1 MQFDELNHALSA
13 RGFLPQSFSAA
24 AEARQ
29 AALDIIGDRSVG
41 IGGSATVRDMGLYEA
56 LAQRGNP
63 VHWHWK
69 VAKPNKQ
76 RERDAALTADV
87 YLSSANAILTDGRIL
102 TLDGT
107 ANRVAGLIYGP
118 PAVIVIA
125 GRNKIVSSID
135 EGIQRTRRDCCPE
148 NARRLG
154 LDNPCARTGRCAD
167 CRTASRMCN
176 VITIHEAP
184 TRVVKEFHVL
194 LVDEDL
200 GL

>member
-87 YLSSANAILTDGRIL
+87 YLSSANAILT
-102 TLDGT
+102 
-107 ANRVAGLIYGP
+107 
-118 PAVIVIA
+118 
-125 GRNKIVSSID
+125 
-135 EGIQRTRRDCCPE
+135 RRDCCPE

-154 LDNPCARTGRCAD
+154 LDTPCARTGRCAD